1 MKKFRSMLMMILSLA
16 MVLSLVLPAYGE
28 ESVPLA
34 REAEAVA
41 DETVYP
47 EGVGRG
53 AAARQKPTKEAI
65 AAKWATVTTATSLY
79 VEEPSVTAPYKA
91 GKLTDNLLES
101 GLTYFNYIRF
111 VAGLPEVTLD
121 ETLTGDAQHGA
132 VLLAALNQLSHTPPK
147 PADMDSPFYKRG
159 YGATSSANIS
169 ARWGY
174 APLTCLQH
182 SIQGCLDDNGDNNLS
197 TLGHRRWILNP
208 TLGKVGFGYAESTS
222 GWSFI
227 VTPVFDRSG
236 VGCDYDFISWPMAGN
251 HPTNLFNTENPWS
264 VTLNPKIYKTP
275 SADTVKITITRKSDG
290 KHLD

>member
-1 MKKFRSMLMMILSLA
+1 
-16 MVLSLVLPAYGE
+16 
-28 ESVPLA
+28 
-34 REAEAVA
+34 
-41 DETVYP
+41 
-47 EGVGRG
+47 VGRG

-79 VEEPSVTAPYKA
+79 VEEPSVSAPYKA
-91 GKLTDNLLES
+91 GELTDNILES

-182 SIQGCLDDNGDNNLS
+182 SIQGCLDDNGDNIYIELVRFDAY
-197 TLGHRRWILNP
+197 TLPNEALNSGEIDLNSFQHYAYLNKEIESQGYDLTVIGDTNMAP
-208 TLGKVGFGYAESTS
+208 LTLYSRKYDSLDALKEAAGKKE
-222 GWSFI
+222 
-227 VTPVFDRSG
+227 
-236 VGCDYDFISWPMAGN
+236 
-251 HPTNLFNTENPWS
+251 
-264 VTLNPKIYKTP
+264 
-275 SADTVKITITRKSDG
+275 
-290 KHLD
+290 